1 MSLLKISR
9 LFDELHLKKWG
20 FEKIGEI
27 IFFTFVLEETLIFE
41 NGIIID
47 KDNACQFIQNTFDTW

>member
-1 MSLLKISR
+1 MRNIMTI
-9 LFDELHLKKWG
+9 D

-47 KDNACQFIQNTFDTW
+47 KDNACQFIQNTFDT